1 MEAKI
6 ESDIKLLKDIVS
18 SIKQAKV
25 VLTIVNIEM
34 TFNEYNSLAEIM
46 NDLSNFTKTLEEII
60 DRKQNQLDKWLE
72 EIHDEY
78 GEYTEYKD
86 DAE

>member
-6 ESDIKLLKDIVS
+6 ESDIKLLKD
-18 SIKQAKV
+18 
-25 VLTIVNIEM
+25 IVNIEM

>member
-6 ESDIKLLKDIVS
+6 ESDIKLLKV
-18 SIKQAKV
+18 
-25 VLTIVNIEM
+25 IEM

>member
-1 MEAKI
+1 
-6 ESDIKLLKDIVS
+6 
-18 SIKQAKV
+18 
-25 VLTIVNIEM
+25 M